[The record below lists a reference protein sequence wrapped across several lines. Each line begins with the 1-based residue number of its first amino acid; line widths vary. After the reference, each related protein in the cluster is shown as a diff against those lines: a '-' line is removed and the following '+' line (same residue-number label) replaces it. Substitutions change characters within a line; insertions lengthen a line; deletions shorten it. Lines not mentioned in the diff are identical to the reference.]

1 MAWGMG
7 SVYRRLKKRH
17 PGDKDTHTLQA
28 GEVEKDLG
36 LDTIIDAAQEMTL
49 DETLKEDGELTA
61 IVNPSGGEQ
70 GTHDAKGAAAQPS

>member
-7 SVYRRLKKRH
+7 SVYLRLKKRH
-17 PGDKDTHTLQA
+17 PWDKDAHTLQA

-49 DETLKEDGELTA
+49 DKTLKEDGDLTV

-70 GTHDAKGAAAQPS
+70 GTHDAKGAAAQPL